1 MLHIPVAPAFRPEVC
16 SRSGVVTVG
25 AKTLTPGRGE
35 LQNAVL
41 RGLRTRREVTD
52 SDGRPSLGLLA
63 FQPGMCELQGIQE

>member
-1 MLHIPVAPAFRPEVC
+1 M
-16 SRSGVVTVG
+16 VTVG

-41 RGLRTRREVTD
+41 RGLRTRREVTG

-63 FQPGMCELQGIQE
+63 FQPGMYELQGIQE